1 MQIVEIIYQ
10 NFDTFENAIEVEF
23 LDEDENE
30 FSDKIDYDHFVEF
43 GYADEGYEILEFNED
58 TEWEEF
64 MDQNEIDVNLLLKFL
79 NDYYISYPDRLPIDN

>member
-1 MQIVEIIYQ
+1 MTHSKIPS
-10 NFDTFENAIEVEF
+10 VEF

-43 GYADEGYEILEFNED
+43 VIDEGYEILEFNED